1 MLQSSHSMPNFV
13 ANSMRTVLFAG
24 LAFLTFLPLYLVLG
38 VVWRF
43 SVLTGYPVDEVKNRK
58 WRMGFLIT
66 FGILGIVGIIL
77 GIAGMGNASHFRDAH
92 SVSSLCGHLLEISK
106 LIHIYRS

>member
-1 MLQSSHSMPNFV
+1 
-13 ANSMRTVLFAG
+13 VLFAG

-43 SVLTGYPVDEVKNRK
+43 SVLAGYPVDEAKNKK

-66 FGILGIVGIIL
+66 FAILGVSGILLGIV
-77 GIAGMGNASHFRDAH
+77 GMGNASHFRDTH
-92 SVSSLCGHLLEISK
+92 GVSLPPSSRTVLRC
-106 LIHIYRS
+106 

>member
-1 MLQSSHSMPNFV
+1 V
-13 ANSMRTVLFAG
+13 RIVLFAG

-43 SVLTGYPVDEVKNRK
+43 SVLTGFPVDEAKNRK

-66 FGILGIVGIIL
+66 FATLSFVGIIL
-77 GIAGMGNASHFRDAH
+77 GIVGMGSASHFRDAH
-92 SVSSLCGHLLEISK
+92 SVSSLH
-106 LIHIYRS
+106 

>member
-1 MLQSSHSMPNFV
+1 
-13 ANSMRTVLFAG
+13 MRIVLFAG

-43 SVLTGYPVDEVKNRK
+43 SVLTGYPVDEAKNRK

-66 FGILGIVGIIL
+66 FAFLGVVGIIL
-77 GIAGMGNASHFRDAH
+77 GISGMGSSSHFRDTH
-92 SVSSLCGHLLEISK
+92 GVSSL
-106 LIHIYRS
+106 Y

>member
-1 MLQSSHSMPNFV
+1 
-13 ANSMRTVLFAG
+13 VLFAG

-43 SVLTGYPVDEVKNRK
+43 SALAGYPVDEAKNKK

-66 FGILGIVGIIL
+66 FAILGIAGIVLGIVGI
-77 GIAGMGNASHFRDAH
+77 GNASHFRDTH
-92 SVSSLCGHLLEISK
+92 GVSSSSLLPC
-106 LIHIYRS
+106 HRC